1 MSKLAILGGKKVRS
15 GSFPEYN
22 HIGKAEMNA
31 ANRVMRSGL
40 LSGFLARWSDS
51 FYGGP
56 EVKKLENLWKKQV
69 GSKYAVSVN
78 SATSGL
84 YAAVGATG
92 VGPGDEVIVS
102 PFTMSSSATC
112 ALIYNAIPVFADIQ
126 DDIFNLSPQSIE
138 KRITPHTKAIVV
150 VHLFGH
156 PADMDPI
163 MKLAKRHNLKVI
175 EDCAQAPMAK
185 YKGRYVGTIGDIGVF
200 SLNCHKHIQT
210 GEGGIVVT
218 NDGKLY
224 DKLTLIRNHGEIAA
238 TDRKLDD
245 IVSVLGFNY
254 RLTEIQAAIGT
265 EQLKKLPRLL
275 EQGSKNAAYIAD
287 KLSRL
292 PGIIPPTIYDG
303 CDHSYY
309 VQAFKYDGD
318 KIGVSRDDFIA
329 AVIAELP
336 LVEIKKS
343 KGWYLAT
350 GCTEPLYL
358 QSVFQKRIAFGAK
371 GCPFTCQHYRGS
383 VNYKKGL
390 CPVTEHMYE
399 KALFFHNM
407 HRPPLTKADLD
418 DVIGAFYKVY
428 ENRKLLKDAKAVNSK

>member
-1 MSKLAILGGKKVRS
+1 MSKLAILGGRKVRS
-15 GSFPEYN
+15 KSFPEYN
-22 HIGKAEMNA
+22 YIGKAEKNA
-31 ANRVMRSGL
+31 VNRVMRSGL

-56 EVKKLENLWKKQV
+56 EVKKLEDVWKKQV
-69 GSKYAVSVN
+69 GSRHAVSVN

-84 YAAVGATG
+84 YAAIGAIG

-102 PFTMSSSATC
+102 PFTMSASATC

-126 DDIFNLSPQSIE
+126 DDIFNLSPKSIE
-138 KRITPHTKAIVV
+138 EKITPHTKAIVV

-163 MKLAKRHNLKVI
+163 MKLAKKHNLKVI
-175 EDCAQAPMAK
+175 EDCAQSPLAK
-185 YKGRYVGTIGDIGVF
+185 YKSKYVGTIGDIGVF
-200 SLNCHKHIQT
+200 SLNCHKHIHT
-210 GEGGIVVT
+210 GEGGIIVT
-218 NDGKLY
+218 NDDKLH

-287 KLSRL
+287 RIGKL
-292 PGIIPPTIYDG
+292 PGITPPVTYDG

-309 VQAFKYDGD
+309 VQAFKFEED

-358 QSVFQKRIAFGAK
+358 QSVFQRKIAFGK
-371 GCPFTCQHYRGS
+371 QGCPFTCQHYRGN
-383 VNYKKGL
+383 VDYKKGL
-390 CPVTEHMYE
+390 CPITEYMYE

-407 HRPPLTKADLD
+407 HRPPLLKRDLD
-418 DVIGAFYKVY
+418 DVVNAFYKVW
-428 ENRKLLKDAKAVNSK
+428 ENRNDLVRRKNIS